1 MIKDH
6 VALMNILFSF
16 LNQFDNDRLNDL
28 VSGKLS
34 LKLVENTE
42 ISKAKEPP
50 EKCSG
55 VKEIR
60 DIGSDEITVG
70 KSDVSKESK
79 VKNAVTEENFNIQ
92 EIAAVLE
99 EQKSVESAIE
109 YLVTLK
115 LKKNELT
122 EIVRHYDIPVL
133 SRVTKNQLIESI
145 AESVVGA
152 RLRYA
157 ALYNIDVGRKTGF

>member
-1 MIKDH
+1 MLKDH

-42 ISKAKEPP
+42 ISNTKEPP

-60 DIGSDEITVG
+60 DIGSDETTVG
-70 KSDVSKESK
+70 RSGVSKESK
-79 VKNAVTEENFNIQ
+79 VKNAVTAKNFNIQ

-109 YLVTLK
+109 YLVLLK

-133 SRVTKNQLIESI
+133 SRATKNQLIESI

-157 ALYNIDVGRKTGF
+157 ALYNIDVGRNTGF